1 MRDAMP
7 NLSAAKVLDH
17 TQELLEKQLPGCGCH
32 PEQRRD
38 CGRLNTGQSHAIEEV
53 TNNRDGG
60 YPAMQIVLE
69 IPEELKGVG
78 EAIKTMVHQ
87 VEATWRSTQGGRA
100 VEYAAIEQQLAA
112 GAAAIERASHQVVLQ
127 GLDMDHPQVVIAG
140 QVYSRV
146 GRYEASYYTL
156 AGPVP
161 VTRTLYRE
169 QGARNA
175 KTVNAVSLRCGVV
188 GEGWLPR
195 TAQAMAHQLQHG
207 TSREAEQTAQILGRL
222 PYARS
227 SFESVGQEVGRQYT
241 AVRTVLEEVLMEEYV
256 VPAEVA
262 SVSVALDRVSVPMEE
277 AVAAAE
283 RAAQPKGHKR
293 KVWRQFRM
301 AYCATL
307 TRHDHTGEA
316 LQTLRYGRMPQGD
329 VAELCETLAEDVRT
343 LLRKRPGL
351 RVILLADGAPELWK
365 LLTGSLNAQTVGVP
379 VRQLVDLW
387 HLLEKLGSAARLLYG
402 ETHGSAVLHT
412 WRLRLLNRSGSVA
425 EILQELR
432 NSGKAEVAVGTSR
445 PVHEAITY
453 LENHQARMNYAAA
466 RRHGLPVGSGNVEA
480 TCKSLVAVRMKRPG
494 ARWKEET
501 GEHLLNLRALALSDR
516 WEPAMTLTL
525 RPLRKAIRLA
535 A

>member
-1 MRDAMP
+1 
-7 NLSAAKVLDH
+7 
-17 TQELLEKQLPGCGCH
+17 
-32 PEQRRD
+32 
-38 CGRLNTGQSHAIEEV
+38 
-53 TNNRDGG
+53 
-60 YPAMQIVLE
+60 MQMVIE

-78 EAIKTMVHQ
+78 EAVKALVRQ
-87 VEATWRSTQGGRA
+87 VEATWRSTRGGRA
-100 VEYAAIEQQLAA
+100 VEYTAIERQVAA
-112 GAAAIERASHQVVLQ
+112 GAAAIERASHRAVLQ
-127 GLDMDHPQVVIAG
+127 GLDVDQPRVVIEG
-140 QVYSRV
+140 HGYSRV
-146 GRYEASYYTL
+146 GRYEADYYTM
-156 AGPVP
+156 AGPVR
-161 VTRTLYRE
+161 VTHTLYRE
-169 QGARNA
+169 QGQRNA
-175 KTVNAVSLRCGVV
+175 KTVNAVSLRCGAV
-188 GEGWLPR
+188 GEGWLPG
-195 TAQAMAHQLQHG
+195 TAAAMAHQLQQG
-207 TSREAEQTAQILGRL
+207 TSREAETTARLLGRL

-241 AVRTVLEEVLMEEYV
+241 AVRTDLEAVLMEEYI
-256 VPAEVA
+256 VPAEAA

-277 AVAAAE
+277 AVATKE
-283 RAAQPKGHKR
+283 HTAQPGARKR

-307 TRHDHTGEA
+307 TLHDRKGEA

-329 VAELCETLAEDVRT
+329 VEELCRTLAQDVCI
-343 LLRKRPGL
+343 LLRKQPVLG
-351 RVILLADGAPELWK
+351 VVLLADGAPELWN
-365 LLTGSLNAQTVGVP
+365 LLTARLNAETLGVP
-379 VRQLVDLW
+379 VRQVVDLW
-387 HLLEKLGSAARLLYG
+387 HLLEKLGSAAQLLYG
-402 ETHGSAVLHT
+402 EAQGSSVLHG

-425 EILQELR
+425 KLLQELR
-432 NSGKAEVAVGTSR
+432 NSGKEEVAVGTSH

-525 RPLRKAIRLA
+525 RPLRKALRFA